1 MNAKTNLNAKSLIF
15 KNEIKERKLENDVSF
30 KINKSPKRNS
40 S

>member
-1 MNAKTNLNAKSLIF
+1 MNAKASLNTKSLIL
-15 KNEIKERKLENDVSF
+15 KNEIKERKLDNEVSF